1 MSGIS
6 QAVALWPDR
15 DPIRC
20 GSKHTCDVLVQN
32 SIFFNHIVDQPS
44 RCAVENQ
51 HFPLKHIVRSSCE
64 GREGFEVTDVAMGD
78 LSDGGQDDCTFVRV
92 VQQETSPVRAL
103 TVPLGIQDRDHGGR
117 RWADGRVT
125 MLAERL

>member
-1 MSGIS
+1 MRCREP
-6 QAVALWPDR
+6 ALSTKAY
-15 DPIRC
+15 C
-20 GSKHTCDVLVQN
+20 Q
-32 SIFFNHIVDQPS
+32 
-44 RCAVENQ
+44 VE
-51 HFPLKHIVRSSCE
+51 LR
-64 GREGFEVTDVAMGD
+64 GREGFEITDVAMGD
-78 LSDGGQDDCTFVRV
+78 LSDGGQDDCTFVSV